1 MNRLSLCLLAALPL
15 ALSLFADA
23 APPKPRVSY
32 TREIRPILAENCF
45 LCHGPDPGSR
55 QANLRLDQPNAATK
69 KALLARIM
77 APVSDALHMPPVHTK
92 KTLTP
97 IQVATVKQWLA
108 QGAVYEKHW
117 AFGPLAPTSGGI
129 DRYIRE
135 RLVKEKLKSSPEA
148 SQAEWLRRVS
158 LDLTGLPPS
167 IVEADAFF
175 NDKTPSAYEKVV
187 DRLLAS
193 PHFGEQ
199 MALPWLDVARYGD
212 SYGYQSDQL
221 STTWPWRDWVVSAFN
236 KNLPYDQFI
245 TQQLAGDLLPNATK
259 ETRLA
264 TAFNRLHR
272 MTNEGGS
279 VPEEWRLEYVA
290 DRVRTLGTAFLGLT
304 LECARCHDHKYDPIK
319 QSDFY
324 GLSAFFNS
332 IDEHGLYD
340 SGSITPTPSLL
351 LPTPEQEKALEQ
363 AKSGVAEAEKA
374 LLETKKAR
382 EAAFQ
387 SWLKN
392 RQVIETKEQPTPDL
406 VAHFGFETLDG
417 VPHVDNVPLV
427 EGKVGKAAQL
437 DGDNNINFGDK
448 ARFTRHTPFAIDF
461 WMRDG
466 RILKD
471 PVVVYTSS
479 AGTDAGPYGYDLMIE
494 NGILQARMMRHW
506 PGNALA
512 IRAKV
517 AVPANEWVRVTLT
530 YDGSSTA
537 AGIKLYT
544 NGAPLPTAILR
555 DHIWKGTGTHALA
568 FGQRFRDKGFKGGLI
583 DELSVY
589 SRALTPLE
597 LAYTDQ
603 PEAAREY
610 YFSALDTETRAAQA
624 KLTAARE
631 RVWRAEDPILEVMAM
646 EELPTPRPSYVLARG
661 AYDAP
666 KTDKNRVGRITPAFL
681 PTLLPQPPGTLGVP
695 ITGKEGRNVSRL
707 ALARWLTR
715 PDHPLTARV
724 AVNRFWQQFFGRG
737 LVESSED
744 FGIQGQLP
752 SHPELLDW
760 LAKDFQRDWNVK
772 RLIKQMV
779 LSATYRQSSAL
790 RPELQKHDPQ
800 NILLARGPSYRLSAE
815 TIRDVALAASGLL
828 DAKLGGAPVSP
839 YQPGDLWREA
849 NTMSPG
855 YRQSVGGDLYRRS
868 LYTVWKRTAPMP
880 NMMAFDASGREVC
893 TARRQN
899 TSTPLQALVLLN
911 DPQFVEAARVLG
923 ERVVKEGGTTDSQR
937 VVYAFRTLATRPPT
951 STEARLLEQ
960 LYAAQRQLFTQ
971 APAEAAKLLT
981 VGEKKPDSTL
991 SPIEVAAAT
1000 TLAQAILN
1008 LDVTIWKR

>member
-1 MNRLSLCLLAALPL
+1 VKRSSLCLLAALPL
-15 ALSLFADA
+15 ALSLFASA
-23 APPKPRVSY
+23 SPQKPRVSY
-32 TREIRPILAENCF
+32 TREIRPIIAENCF

-69 KALLARIM
+69 KALLARIT

-92 KTLTP
+92 KTLTSAQ
-97 IQVATVKQWLA
+97 IATVRQWLSE
-108 QGAVYEKHW
+108 GAKYEKHW

-135 RLVKEKLKSSPEA
+135 RLVKEKLKPSPEA
-148 SQAEWLRRVS
+148 SRAEWLRRVS
-158 LDLTGLPPS
+158 LDLIGLPPS
-167 IVEADAFF
+167 IAEADAFF
-175 NDKTPSAYEKVV
+175 SDKTPSAHEKVV

-221 STTWPWRDWVVSAFN
+221 SIVWPWRDWVVGAFN
-236 KNLPYDQFI
+236 RNLPYDQFI
-245 TQQLAGDLLPNATK
+245 TQQLAGDLLPNATR

-264 TAFNRLHR
+264 TTFNRLHR

-351 LPTPEQEKALEQ
+351 LPTPEQERALEQ
-363 AKSGVAEAEKA
+363 AKSGVAEAEKV
-374 LLETKKAR
+374 LEETKKAR
-382 EAAFQ
+382 ESAFQ
-387 SWLKN
+387 EWLA
-392 RQVIETKEQPTPDL
+392 TKATVTQPDL

-417 VPHVDNVPLV
+417 VPHVDAVPLV
-427 EGKVGKAAQL
+427 PGKIGMAAQL

-448 ARFTRHTPFAIDF
+448 ARFTRHTPFTIDF

-466 RILKD
+466 RVLKD

-494 NGILQARMMRHW
+494 DGILQARMMRHW
-506 PGNALA
+506 PGNAIA
-512 IRAKV
+512 IRATNP
-517 AVPANEWVRVTLT
+517 VPKDTWLRVTLT
-530 YDGSSTA
+530 YDGSSKA
-537 AGIKLYT
+537 SGMKLYVDGQPAAT
-544 NGAPLPTAILR
+544 KILR
-555 DHIWKGTGTHALA
+555 DHIWKGTGTHTLA

-589 SRALTPLE
+589 SRALTATE
-597 LAYTDQ
+597 LSGTKQ
-603 PEAAREY
+603 PEALRDY
-610 YFSALDTETRAAQA
+610 YFSALDPETRAAQA

-631 RVWRAEDPILEVMAM
+631 RVWRAEDPIQEVMAM
-646 EELPTPRPSYVLARG
+646 EELPASRPSYVLARG

-681 PTLLPQPPGTLGVP
+681 PPLREAGGGTARNEPG
-695 ITGKEGRNVSRL
+695 GRLEL
-707 ALARWLTR
+707 AKWLTR

-737 LVESSED
+737 LVETSED
-744 FGIQGQLP
+744 FGIQGSLP
-752 SHPELLDW
+752 SHSELLDW
-760 LAKDFQRDWNVK
+760 LAKDFQRDWSVK
-772 RLIKQMV
+772 RLVKQLV
-779 LSATYRQSSAL
+779 LSQTYRQSSAQ
-790 RPELQKHDPQ
+790 RPELQKRDPQ
-800 NILLARGPSYRLSAE
+800 NVLLARGPSYRLSAE
-815 TIRDVALAASGLL
+815 TIRDVALSASGLL
-828 DAKLGGAPVSP
+828 DAKLGGPPVSP

-937 VVYAFRTLATRPPT
+937 VVYTFRTLTTRFPT
-951 STEARLLEQ
+951 PTEARLLEQ

-981 VGEKKPDSTL
+981 VGEKKADPAL
-991 SPIEVAAAT
+991 SPLEVAAAA

-1008 LDVTIWKR
+1008 LDATIWKR